1 MRPIF
6 QSNINFVVAHK
17 LEAKPLI
24 EHFHL
29 KKFIKEPFQVFKNE
43 SGIRLII
50 SGMGTSH
57 ARSAVEYM
65 WQIDDGSFFKEGW
78 INVGIAGHRTLDLG
92 TCFLVNKISNK

>member
-6 QSNINFVVAHK
+6 QFNINFVVAHK

-50 SGMGTSH
+50 SGMGASR

-65 WQIDDGSFFKEGW
+65 WQLDSGSFLK
-78 INVGIAGHRTLDLG
+78 RRLDQCWDSGSSDPRFGDLL
-92 TCFLVNKISNK
+92 FSK

>member
-1 MRPIF
+1 MRPIVQF
-6 QSNINFVVAHK
+6 NINFVVAHK

-29 KKFIKEPFQVFKNE
+29 KKSIKEPFQVFKNE

-50 SGMGTSH
+50 SGMGTSR

-65 WQIDDGSFFKEGW
+65 WQIDQIIKRSY
-78 INVGIAGHRTLDLG
+78 
-92 TCFLVNKISNK
+92 NKKSIIVSLNPEPPAALA